1 MKRAFAAAGVL
12 AAALALTGTAA
23 TAGTDTNLGPHGYKG
38 LQIGQNTTEAEAT
51 GLLVDKQV
59 QGDCTRYYLD
69 PAEGKQHPGGGVWV
83 DKKTGVVLIS
93 GTDRTHTPEG
103 ITMGSTLDQVRK
115 AYPALKP
122 VPPQDFV
129 YDTTVPGHPELRYRF
144 AVDEQQR
151 VTDYGLNTPSIGAC
165 G

>member
-23 TAGTDTNLGPHGYKG
+23 TAGTDTTLGPHGYKG
-38 LQIGQNTTEAEAT
+38 LQIGQTTSEAEAT

-59 QGDCTRYYLD
+59 NGGCTRYYLN
-69 PAEGKQHPGGGVWV
+69 PSEGKQNPGSGVWV
-83 DKKTGVVLIS
+83 DQKAGVVLIG
-93 GTDRTHTPEG
+93 GTDRAHTPEG

-129 YDTTVPGHPELRYRF
+129 YDTAVPGHPELRYRF
-144 AVDEQQR
+144 AVDEHQR
-151 VTDYGLNTPSIGAC
+151 VSDYDVNTGDIGAC